1 MREYDGIII
10 SHVSVETKTS
20 LSQSIYM
27 YYPVVLADL
36 ESFPII
42 ECVIPP
48 PFRSTIQ
55 PGGSEPALSPREGQ
69 SLSRV
74 PELEPDATP

>member
-1 MREYDGIII
+1 MREYDGII

-20 LSQSIYM
+20 LSQSIY
-27 YYPVVLADL
+27 YPVVLADL

-42 ECVIPP
+42 EYVIPP

-74 PELEPDATP
+74 PELEPDARV